1 MTLVLAHAG
10 HWLVSLSYFAPVI
23 GFLIWLA
30 TRDTEVPTQRI
41 EQDVTNEALAH

>member
-1 MTLVLAHAG
+1 MILLAHAG

-30 TRDTEVPTQRI
+30 VVQFRDRRRGG
-41 EQDVTNEALAH
+41 DD